1 MYSISLGTDPSL
13 ANHNPAIFSVPSGT
27 EKHNKSPQAIKKL

>member
-13 ANHNPAIFSVPSGT
+13 ANHNSAIFSVPLGT
-27 EKHNKSPQAIKKL
+27 EKRNKAPQAIKKL